1 MEINFPTAI
10 QENPAKLTRN
20 INTPSAPKKC
30 MGLREN
36 RDMKPMVI
44 KIQKAVDEAFKAKL
58 GGTILARLML
68 DHLLSDAIET
78 SALRQNGNVAVHFSL
93 HFDGLHDFESV
104 CL

>member
-10 QENPAKLTRN
+10 QENPAKLT
-20 INTPSAPKKC
+20 KKSTHPV
-30 MGLREN
+30 LRKNAWPRKTRHET
-36 RDMKPMVI
+36 DGH
-44 KIQKAVDEAFKAKL
+44 KIQAVDEAFKPNLENHTCA
-58 GGTILARLML
+58 L
-68 DHLLSDAIET
+68 DAELFSDAIET